1 MKWNKIKKFEGK
13 LTKVRIVRNI
23 SDEVYTNGFIHYV
36 NKDIVIMQVF
46 HDFYCEGYGVYRT
59 KDIVSFRSNKF
70 EKKFKKMLKNE
81 GLLKLIK
88 KPDLSKLKTVKNI
101 LEHFIKSNTNIIVEC
116 ESLDDDNSEFHIG
129 RPTEIEGK
137 TLWFIGFD
145 ALGKWYDEEIGLSIK
160 NITKI
165 QFDTPYIN
173 IFSKYVKN

>member
-1 MKWNKIKKFEGK
+1 
-13 LTKVRIVRNI
+13 
-23 SDEVYTNGFIHYV
+23 
-36 NKDIVIMQVF
+36 
-46 HDFYCEGYGVYRT
+46 
-59 KDIVSFRSNKF
+59 
-70 EKKFKKMLKNE
+70 MLKNE